1 MRLNILE
8 AKNRLSE
15 LVRAARAGKEV
26 VIARNGR
33 PMVRLVPIPA
43 PTGLKGFG
51 SLKSV
56 RGDVD
61 KAFKPAAESEVA
73 RLFTGGRRGRA

>member
-15 LVRAARAGKEV
+15 LIRAARAGKEV
-26 VIARNGR
+26 VIAKNGR

-43 PTGLKGFG
+43 ATGLKGFG

-61 KAFKPAAESEVA
+61 KAFTAAAERAVEQ
-73 RLFTGGRRGRA
+73 LFHGRS

>member
-15 LVRAARAGKEV
+15 LVRAACAGKEV
-26 VIARNGR
+26 VIAKNGQ
-33 PMVRLVPIPA
+33 PMVRLVPIA
-43 PTGLKGFG
+43 ASAGLKGFG

-61 KAFKPAAESEVA
+61 KAFTSATERAVA
-73 RLFTGGRRGRA
+73 RLFRGRA

>member
-26 VIARNGR
+26 VIAKNGQ
-33 PMVRLVPIPA
+33 PMVRLVPIA
-43 PTGLKGFG
+43 AAAGLKGFG

-61 KAFKPAAESEVA
+61 KAFTPATERGVA
-73 RLFTGGRRGRA
+73 RLFRGVV